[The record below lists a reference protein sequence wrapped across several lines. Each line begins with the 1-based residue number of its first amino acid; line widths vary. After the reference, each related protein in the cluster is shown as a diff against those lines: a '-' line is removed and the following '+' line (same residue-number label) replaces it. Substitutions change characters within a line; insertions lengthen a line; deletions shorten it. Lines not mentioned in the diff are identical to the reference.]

1 MKTFLLGAFAA
12 IAIAMMPACSSSDE
26 ETPPDNDADI
36 VNVQVT
42 SNQFTPAQVKIK
54 VGQTVRWTWAGG
66 THNVVSGPDCNTE
79 DGNFKSGAPG
89 GGGTFDKKFETAGT
103 FPYYCQPHCQMGM
116 RGEGI
121 VEP

>member
-1 MKTFLLGAFAA
+1 MKTMLLGACAV
-12 IAIAMMPACSSSDE
+12 IAVAMMPACSSSDD
-26 ETPPDNDADI
+26 ETPADNDADV

-66 THNVVSGPDCNTE
+66 THNVVSGPDCATE
-79 DGNFKSGAPG
+79 DGNFKSGAPV

-116 RGEGI
+116 KGEVV

>member
-66 THNVVSGPDCNTE
+66 THNVVSGPDSNNE
-79 DGNFKSGAPG
+79 DGNFKSGAPV

-116 RGEGI
+116 RGEVI